1 MDMDNRIAHKH
12 SYQALCKERA
22 QSKKVRALNI
32 DVSVMVMSSVCHYIL
47 NIFEQIDWNRSTACL
62 LVKSD

>member
-1 MDMDNRIAHKH
+1 MDMDNRIVHKH
-12 SYQALCKERA
+12 SYQALCKETA

-47 NIFEQIDWNRSTACL
+47 NIFE
-62 LVKSD
+62 